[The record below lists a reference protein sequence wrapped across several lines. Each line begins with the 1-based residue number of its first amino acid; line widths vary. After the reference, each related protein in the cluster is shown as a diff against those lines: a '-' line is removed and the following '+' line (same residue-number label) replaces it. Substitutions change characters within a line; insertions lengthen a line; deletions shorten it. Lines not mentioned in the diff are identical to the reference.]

1 MSTLFVNNLN
11 TASGT
16 TITVPT
22 GKQIIGTD
30 TNSIKA
36 PGMVIQSVHSDTSTW
51 TPRATTTSTSYTS
64 SGHTLAITPKYS
76 NSILLHSYLVSAHNN
91 TAGSYSYVVL
101 NKSGVGNLMDTES
114 ANGGK
119 QAWSC
124 QGITNIK
131 DIAGTTNAITYTMH
145 FRAGSTGTSYLG
157 WSSSFSNQKSCSWSI
172 IEIAQ

>member
-11 TASGT
+11 TASGS

-51 TPRATTTSTSYTS
+51 TPRVTTNSTSYTS
-64 SGHTLAITPKYS
+64 TNHTLTITPKYS
-76 NSILLHSYLVSAHNN
+76 NSILLHSYFVSTHNN
-91 TAGSYSYVVL
+91 SAGHYVYIVL

-119 QAWSC
+119 QAWSS

-145 FRAGSTGTSYLG
+145 LKAGTSGTAYLG
-157 WSSSFSNQKSCSWSI
+157 WTSSFSNQNSCSWSI

>member
-11 TASGT
+11 TASGS

-64 SGHTLAITPKYS
+64 TGHTLTITPKYS
-76 NSILLHSYLVSAHNN
+76 NSILLHSYLVSSHNN
-91 TAGSYSYVVL
+91 TAGSYAYIVL
-101 NKSGVGNLMDTES
+101 NKSGVGQLIDTES
-114 ANGGK
+114 ANGGQ
-119 QAWSC
+119 QAWSY
-124 QGITNIK
+124 QGVTNIK
-131 DIAGTTNAITYTMH
+131 DIAGTTNAITYTMQ
-145 FRAGSTGTSYLG
+145 FRGGASGTVYLG
-157 WSSSFSNQKSCSWSI
+157 WSSSFSNQNSCSWSI